1 MMARIMSAIWWGE
14 TQAVN
19 QLAPDLAKAN
29 SIWEKFLEPL
39 RRQSRI
45 ARCILNV
52 AVPEIR
58 LDRPRVVAIIGELV
72 AQCRLLMWWTVPAPD
87 NELR

>member
-29 SIWEKFLEPL
+29 SISEKFLEPL

-45 ARCILNV
+45 AGRILNV
-52 AVPEIR
+52 AMPEAS
-58 LDRPRVVAIIGELV
+58 LDRARIVTSLANFITQAG
-72 AQCRLLMWWTVPAPD
+72 AACGHAP
-87 NELR
+87 